1 MDSGLFVKAII
12 KFLSGLI
19 LVGLLL
25 FLPAGTFAY
34 PQGWL
39 LIGILFV
46 PMFIAGLIMM
56 KKSPELLRKRLSVR
70 EEQDEQK
77 TRKAAEAYE
86 DDSDLIRDML
96 LEALDLIEEAVELV
110 SHAEALLNGED
121 IEADCCFPC
130 RIMEVYC
137 DDEL

>member
-1 MDSGLFVKAII
+1 MKNYDS
-12 KFLSGLI
+12 
-19 LVGLLL
+19 
-25 FLPAGTFAY
+25 
-34 PQGWL
+34 
-39 LIGILFV
+39 
-46 PMFIAGLIMM
+46 M
-56 KKSPELLRKRLSVR
+56 KRLKAMAKAA
-70 EEQDEQK
+70 EKLMKEQDEQK

-130 RIMEVYC
+130 CVVEVYC

>member
-1 MDSGLFVKAII
+1 
-12 KFLSGLI
+12 
-19 LVGLLL
+19 
-25 FLPAGTFAY
+25 
-34 PQGWL
+34 
-39 LIGILFV
+39 
-46 PMFIAGLIMM
+46 
-56 KKSPELLRKRLSVR
+56 
-70 EEQDEQK
+70 
-77 TRKAAEAYE
+77 
-86 DDSDLIRDML
+86 ML

>member
-1 MDSGLFVKAII
+1 MDII
-12 KFLSGLI
+12 KVKNTAYSKYEE
-19 LVGLLL
+19 VLLEL
-25 FLPAGTFAY
+25 NEPSLAQDPAR
-34 PQGWL
+34 L
-39 LIGILFV
+39 KKL
-46 PMFIAGLIMM
+46 M
-56 KKSPELLRKRLSVR
+56 K
-70 EEQDEQK
+70 EQDEQK